1 MKEKVKS
8 DIVLKIENKIEQVLK
23 KENYILIDINVTDE
37 KNKNIIIYLYN
48 EDKINIEELGRI
60 NKILYPA
67 IETISYFKDGFTL
80 EISSPGIF
88 RKLKYKQELN
98 IFFGKKMKI
107 ITTDGQV
114 FIGISDG
121 LNNNTF
127 SLIKKDEERKIFNI
141 NDIKSAELNG

>member
-1 MKEKVKS
+1 
-8 DIVLKIENKIEQVLK
+8 
-23 KENYILIDINVTDE
+23 
-37 KNKNIIIYLYN
+37 
-48 EDKINIEELGRI
+48 
-60 NKILYPA
+60 
-67 IETISYFKDGFTL
+67 
-80 EISSPGIF
+80 
-88 RKLKYKQELN
+88 
-98 IFFGKKMKI
+98 MKI